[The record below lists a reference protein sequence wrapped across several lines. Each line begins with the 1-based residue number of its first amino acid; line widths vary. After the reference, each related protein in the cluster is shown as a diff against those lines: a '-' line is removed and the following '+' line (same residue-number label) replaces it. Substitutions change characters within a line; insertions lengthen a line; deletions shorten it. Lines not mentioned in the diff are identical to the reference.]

1 MKASDLRLG
10 NFAGVCYEDTFVP
23 DEVIVLEPGVVHL
36 SKRKYPDDERDIVG
50 VPISEDWLSKFD
62 FDFDT
67 DMGHWVFKNIFI
79 QKSTFEPGRYWVWQS
94 NSIILKITFVHEL
107 QNLLYTLSEVS

>member
-10 NFAGVCYEDTFVP
+10 NFAGVCYEDTFVA

-50 VPISEDWLSKFD
+50 VPLTEDWLRKFGFLYESSSK
-62 FDFDT
+62 
-67 DMGHWVFKNIFI
+67 HWEFKNI
-79 QKSTFEPGRYWVWQS
+79 
-94 NSIILKITFVHEL
+94 IIYKIIYES
-107 QNLLYTLSEVS
+107 QIN